1 MADPWDGLLL
11 EWASTLGKSQK
22 DWDQRDEGIWP
33 AVAQAPVRTSLY
45 RRAFKKLWSAED
57 AKDVVQTTL
66 YQLAVGDTYRPS
78 ARGAIGFKVWVFG
91 ALDNRIASFLESSRH
106 TRTEVAIDGLAPIS
120 YHSPGDAEV
129 ALVEQLDFERAMAQ
143 CDPVLRSIL
152 ELTREGHRAREIAK
166 LTGLK

>member
-91 ALDNRIASFLESSRH
+91 ALDIESPASSSHRDTLEPKWRSMGSLRFHTIPRVMLKSPLLSSSISKGPWPN
-106 TRTEVAIDGLAPIS
+106 AIRFYGRFS
-120 YHSPGDAEV
+120 S
-129 ALVEQLDFERAMAQ
+129 
-143 CDPVLRSIL
+143 
-152 ELTREGHRAREIAK
+152 
-166 LTGLK
+166 